1 VPTLIFV
8 EKSGVRRAVE
18 ARVGESL
25 MAAATRA
32 GVEGI
37 IGECGGSAMCATCHC
52 RADLAA
58 PLPPK
63 GTLEAETLE
72 YVASNVTPES
82 RLACQ
87 IMATEIMDGVVLRVA
102 T

>member
-8 EKSGVRRAVE
+8 EKSGARRAV
-18 ARVGESL
+18 AAIAGESL
-25 MAAATRA
+25 MVAATRA
-32 GVEGI
+32 GVDGI

-52 RADLAA
+52 RADANA
-58 PLPPK
+58 PLPPI
-63 GTLEAETLE
+63 GSLEAETLE
-72 YVASNVTPES
+72 YVAQNVTPES

-87 IMATEIMDGVVLRVA
+87 IMATETMDGVVLWVA